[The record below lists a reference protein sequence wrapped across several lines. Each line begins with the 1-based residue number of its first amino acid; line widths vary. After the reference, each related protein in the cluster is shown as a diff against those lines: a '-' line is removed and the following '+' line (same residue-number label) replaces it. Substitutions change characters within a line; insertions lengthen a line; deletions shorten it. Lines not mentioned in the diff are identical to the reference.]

1 MVGGMGRN
9 DQDPN
14 QEINSLLNGRGKWV
28 VLGIFALLAVVFI
41 AKAVTG

>member
-1 MVGGMGRN
+1 MVWGMGRN